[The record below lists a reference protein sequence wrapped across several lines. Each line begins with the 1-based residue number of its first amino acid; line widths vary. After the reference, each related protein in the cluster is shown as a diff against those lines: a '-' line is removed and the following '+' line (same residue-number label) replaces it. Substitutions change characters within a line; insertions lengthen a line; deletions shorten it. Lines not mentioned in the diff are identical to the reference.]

1 MRHAEPHQLLLN
13 GQDAI
18 SSSLAVDLLS
28 SDDNHLRVA
37 VLSRQINLC
46 VCLLANLDSQEKNVQ
61 Q

>member
-1 MRHAEPHQLLLN
+1 MRHAEPYQLFLN

-18 SSSLAVDLLS
+18 SSSLAVGLLS

-46 VCLLANLDSQEKNVQ
+46 VCLLANLDSQGKNLQ